1 MGRLLDGKLCARA
14 VRERI
19 RTQIATLLPQAS
31 RPPHAVFIQVGENPA
46 STTYVSAK
54 GAASQ
59 KVGILSTIERL
70 PASISQVELLERI
83 RAHNDDAGVHSILV
97 QLPLPEHIDPRVVIE
112 AIDPRKDVDCFHPE
126 NVGRMTVG
134 LPGPRPA
141 TPQGIMLLLEHY
153 GIELA
158 GREVAILGRSNLV
171 GKPMALLLLEANATV
186 SIGHSRSRDLGEL
199 TRRAD
204 IIVSAVGRAGMLS
217 AAMVKP
223 GAVVVDVGINHVPLL
238 DEQGEPVYD
247 ESNRPLSRI
256 VGDVDFAAVEPLCE
270 WITPVPGGVGPMTI
284 ASVLENTLTLY
295 KALELQ

>member
-1 MGRLLDGKLCARA
+1 M
-14 VRERI
+14 RERI
-19 RTQIATLLPQAS
+19 KAQIQSLLPVVG
-31 RPPHAVFIQVGENPA
+31 RPPHAVFIQLGENQA
-46 STTYVSAK
+46 STTYVNAK
-54 GAASQ
+54 GTASQ
-59 KVGILSTIERL
+59 KVGMLSTIERL
-70 PASISQVELLERI
+70 AADISQAALLELI
-83 RAHNDDAGVHSILV
+83 RSHNDDPAVHSILV

-112 AIDPRKDVDCFHPE
+112 ALDPRKDVDCFHPE

-141 TPQGIMLLLEHY
+141 TPQGIMILLEHY
-153 GIELA
+153 GVELA

-171 GKPMALLLLEANATV
+171 GKPMALLMLEANATV

-204 IIVSAVGRAGMLS
+204 IVVSAVGRSGLLTAGMI
-217 AAMVKP
+217 KP
-223 GAVVVDVGINHVPLL
+223 GAVVVDVGINHLPLL

-247 ESNRPLSRI
+247 EENRPLSRI

-295 KALELQ
+295 KALELD